1 VQESKHVTIEDM
13 HLANLSQGINLT
25 HSEKSIVR
33 NVTAESNRGSG
44 IINFI
49 SKYSII
55 EGNTIRNSGDGHL
68 SLYGGGRNNTV
79 INNTIVENR
88 SAVTHHQGITL
99 EKERDSVIKNNTVK
113 GFYYGIDIKNGTNS
127 CLIEGNIAFNNQ
139 YNIAI
144 RPGDGGGNM
153 QETSEKIRLYR
164 NTATNQKK
172 LQSSVA
178 GILITVGKGHIVQ
191 ENTIDQDGLLLKGGV
206 KLNRNIDLNGIKFI
220 DNVFVPKKE

>member
-1 VQESKHVTIEDM
+1 
-13 HLANLSQGINLT
+13 
-25 HSEKSIVR
+25 
-33 NVTAESNRGSG
+33 
-44 IINFI
+44 
-49 SKYSII
+49 
-55 EGNTIRNSGDGHL
+55 
-68 SLYGGGRNNTV
+68 
-79 INNTIVENR
+79 
-88 SAVTHHQGITL
+88 
-99 EKERDSVIKNNTVK
+99 
-113 GFYYGIDIKNGTNS
+113 
-127 CLIEGNIAFNNQ
+127 
-139 YNIAI
+139 
-144 RPGDGGGNM
+144 M